1 MLHLVEIHPI
11 RLAKLDG
18 EILRAGSRVSLID
31 KPGCATSANLNNIC
45 HPFPSITPSAPTL
58 FTSSLT
64 YSPKTITKRILE
76 YMSNISQRRVPL
88 DRRVNRS
95 HIAGD
100 PAKLIRTPHI
110 HPATPA
116 TPIAP
121 AVPTHRNPLSSL
133 PRGPSLPLPHL
144 HHALNSPH
152 PSDRYKPN
160 VPSR

>member
-31 KPGCATSANLNNIC
+31 KPGCATSSNLNNIC

-64 YSPKTITKRILE
+64 YSPKTITKTILE
-76 YMSNISQRRVPL
+76 YMSNICQRKVA
-88 DRRVNRS
+88 RVNRS

-110 HPATPA
+110 HPT

-121 AVPTHRNPLSSL
+121 ALPTHRP
-133 PRGPSLPLPHL
+133 PCPPSLAVLPFPFHTSTT
-144 HHALNSPH
+144 HSIHRIPQIDIN
-152 PSDRYKPN
+152 RT
-160 VPSR
+160 